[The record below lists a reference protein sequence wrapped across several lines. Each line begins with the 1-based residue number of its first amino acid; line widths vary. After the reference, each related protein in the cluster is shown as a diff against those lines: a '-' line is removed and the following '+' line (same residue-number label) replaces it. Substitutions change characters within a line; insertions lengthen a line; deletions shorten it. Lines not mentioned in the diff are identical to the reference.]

1 MRLELN
7 NITLHNFMSFGDA
20 TIDLKNRSYC
30 TVKGINLN
38 PKDQARSN
46 GSGKSS
52 IWSGIL
58 WALVGET
65 IHGVKTNVVN
75 LNTDGGCFVT
85 VDFNYDGKNYII
97 TRYREYEKVGN
108 SLKIVINGEDKSG
121 KTLRD
126 SQALL
131 DQYLPDLNKELMA
144 SVIILGQGL
153 PYKFSSNTP
162 SGRKELLE
170 KLSKTD
176 FMINDIKDRINKRL
190 TTLNSILR
198 AQEDELLQLNTKL
211 ELNKTNLEKLKNEY
225 DTLNVPQNFEQDIKQ
240 LENELN
246 LLETQKSQLECTIQ
260 YKEKELSDLLAE
272 YNTVLELKQAK
283 GNEITSKSQSVKEAL
298 FDKLYLIKNQIQN
311 EELELK
317 KLESITDIC
326 PTCHQKI
333 VGIEKPDTTPLKES
347 IEQHKKLETQYTEEV
362 ESVKNQLQVD
372 LSNALKE
379 YCTKLVDNAVKQE
392 DVKKEI
398 NNCRYAQSNVL
409 SKLTTTNSSLATLKE
424 KANSF
429 QERLDRLNTDINT
442 LESIINTEYSQ
453 ITQKCSLRDE
463 TSSRIDLVN
472 KILTFAKRDFR
483 GILLGGIIEY
493 IKNKGKEYSQVI
505 FGNSEFDLVL
515 DGNNIDILYC
525 NKLFEIL
532 SGGEQ
537 QKVDLILQFAIRDMM
552 CKYLDFSC
560 NIIVLDEIF
569 DQLDN
574 ISCERVLDLIS
585 TKLND
590 IESIFIISHR
600 VDELQIP
607 SDSEIIVEKD
617 IYGISKVR

>member
-7 NITLHNFMSFGDA
+7 SITLHNFMSFGDA

-58 WALVGET
+58 WALIGET
-65 IHGVKTNVVN
+65 IHGIKTNVVN
-75 LNTDGGCFVT
+75 LNTTGGCFVT
-85 VDFNYDGKNYII
+85 LDFNYDNHHYII
-97 TRYREYEKVGN
+97 TRYREYEKIGN
-108 SLKIVINGEDKSG
+108 SLKIVIDGEDKSG

-131 DQYLPDLNKELMA
+131 DQYLPDLNRELIA

-176 FMINDIKDRINKRL
+176 FMINDIKDRISNRLNVLNNTKR
-190 TTLNSILR
+190 T
-198 AQEDELLQLNTKL
+198 QEDELLQLDTKK
-211 ELNKTNLEKLKNEY
+211 ELNESNLEKLKNEY
-225 DTLNVPQNFEQDIKQ
+225 ATLNVPQDFENDIKQ
-240 LENELN
+240 LESTINSLN
-246 LLETQKSQLECTIQ
+246 LKKSQLENDISN
-260 YKEKELSDLLAE
+260 KEQELNNLITE
-272 YNTVLELKQAK
+272 YNEVNKLRDAK
-283 GNEITSKSQSVKEAL
+283 GNAIVDESQKLKTTAYNNLMEVKAQL
-298 FDKLYLIKNQIQN
+298 KIDRA
-311 EELELK
+311 ELER
-317 KLESITDIC
+317 LESITDIC

-347 IEQHKKLETQYTEEV
+347 IEQNKKLEAQYNEELANIQSKLQ
-362 ESVKNQLQVD
+362 EDLSHALIEYDDALEKNQFVQESLKNDIKSLRYGQSQV
-372 LSNALKE
+372 SNE
-379 YCTKLVDNAVKQE
+379 
-392 DVKKEI
+392 
-398 NNCRYAQSNVL
+398 
-409 SKLTTTNSSLATLKE
+409 LTTNHSALATIKE

-429 QERLDRLNTDINT
+429 QARLTKLSNDIST
-442 LESIINTEYSQ
+442 LESEIATEYSQ
-453 ITQKCSLRDE
+453 IAHKGSLLDE
-463 TSSRIDLVN
+463 TTSRVELVN
-472 KILTFAKRDFR
+472 KMLTFAKRDFR
-483 GILLGGIIEY
+483 GILLSGIIDY
-493 IKNKGKEYSQVI
+493 IKAKGKEYSQVI
-505 FGNSEFDLVL
+505 FGNEDFDLVL
-515 DGNNIDILYC
+515 DGNNIDIIYC
-525 NKLFEIL
+525 NKVFETL

-560 NIIVLDEIF
+560 NILVLDEIF
-569 DQLDN
+569 DQLDS
-574 ISCERVLDLIS
+574 IGCERVLDLIS

-600 VDELQIP
+600 ADELQIP

>member
-7 NITLHNFMSFGDA
+7 SITLHNFMSFGDA

-58 WALVGET
+58 WALIGET
-65 IHGVKTNVVN
+65 IHGIKTNVVN
-75 LNTDGGCFVT
+75 LNTTGGCFVT
-85 VDFNYDGKNYII
+85 LDFNYDNHHYII
-97 TRYREYEKVGN
+97 TRYREYEKIGN
-108 SLKIVINGEDKSG
+108 SLKIVIDGEDKSG

-131 DQYLPDLNKELMA
+131 DQYLPDLNRELIA

-176 FMINDIKDRINKRL
+176 FMINDIENRIRNRL
-190 TTLNSILR
+190 ITLKNIQR
-198 AQEDELLQLNTKL
+198 TQEDELLQLDTKR
-211 ELNKTNLEKLKNEY
+211 ELNEKNLEKLKNEY
-225 DTLNVPQNFEQDIKQ
+225 AALNVPQDFESAIEKLEGIINSLDLKKSEIEEDISDKEWKLSLLTTEYDEVNKLRSIKGNTIVDESQKLKTAAYNKLMEVKAQ
-240 LENELN
+240 LKIDRNEL
-246 LLETQKSQLECTIQ
+246 LR
-260 YKEKELSDLLAE
+260 
-272 YNTVLELKQAK
+272 
-283 GNEITSKSQSVKEAL
+283 
-298 FDKLYLIKNQIQN
+298 
-311 EELELK
+311 
-317 KLESITDIC
+317 LESITDIC

-333 VGIEKPDTTPLKES
+333 VGVEKPDTTPLKES
-347 IEQHKKLETQYTEEV
+347 IEQNKKLEAQYNEEL
-362 ESVKNQLQVD
+362 EAIQSKLQGE
-372 LSNALKE
+372 LSNALIE
-379 YCTKLVDNAVKQE
+379 YDDSLEQNRSKQDNIKS
-392 DVKKEI
+392 EI
-398 NNCRYAQSNVL
+398 KSLRAEQTRISNE
-409 SKLTTTNSSLATLKE
+409 LTTNHSSLAVTKE
-424 KANSF
+424 KVYSF
-429 QERLDRLNTDINT
+429 QARLTKLSTDIST
-442 LESIINTEYSQ
+442 LESDIVTEHSQ
-453 ITQKCSLRDE
+453 LVHKSSLHDE
-463 TSSRIDLVN
+463 TLSRIELVT
-472 KILTFAKRDFR
+472 KMITFARRDFR
-483 GILLGGIIEY
+483 GILLSGIIDY
-493 IKNKGKEYSQVI
+493 IKIKGKEYSKVI
-505 FGNSEFDLVL
+505 FGNDEFDLVL
-515 DGNNIDILYC
+515 DGNNIDIIYC
-525 NKLFEIL
+525 NKVFENL

-560 NIIVLDEIF
+560 NILVLDEIF
-569 DQLDN
+569 DQLDS
-574 ISCERVLDLIS
+574 IGCERVLDLIS

-600 VDELQIP
+600 ADELQIP

>member
-7 NITLHNFMSFGDA
+7 SITLHNFMSFGDA

-58 WALVGET
+58 WVLVGET

-75 LNTDGGCFVT
+75 LNTNGGCFVT
-85 VDFNYDGKNYII
+85 LDFNYDGNNYII

-131 DQYLPDLNKELMA
+131 DQYLPDLNKELIA

-211 ELNKTNLEKLKNEY
+211 ELNKTNLEKLKTEY

-240 LENELN
+240 LENELK
-246 LLETQKSQLECTIQ
+246 LLDTQKSQVECTIQ
-260 YKEKELSDLLAE
+260 CKEKELNDLLAE

-283 GNEITSKSQSVKEAL
+283 GNEITNKSQSVKEAL
-298 FDKLYLIKNQIQN
+298 FDKLYLIKNQIQS

-379 YCTKLVDNAVKQE
+379 YCTKLADNAVKQE
-392 DVKKEI
+392 EVKKEI
-398 NNCRYAQSNVL
+398 NNCRYAQSSIL

-442 LESIINTEYSQ
+442 LKSTINTEYSQ

-472 KILTFAKRDFR
+472 KMLTFAKRDFR
-483 GILLGGIIEY
+483 GVLLEGIIEY

-574 ISCERVLDLIS
+574 VSCERVLDLIS

-600 VDELQIP
+600 ADELQIP